1 MGVGSGAPPAN
12 APQARGAA
20 APRSL
25 RERTELA
32 GRPKSE
38 GRSDD
43 AQIGQLVENIPRTMR
58 VAVPLLVEARVARAN
73 VQALAEN
80 LQGGGAAYRHE
91 VTVTKAMSVRLRAPD
106 GGFFIETASPETQ
119 WIEKSSLV
127 SSDDYA
133 SWRWHITPREKGRK
147 RLQLIISARTVAAD
161 GLAAETALPDQV
173 ITVRVRANYARSAAH
188 WAGWGVAALVGGLL
202 AKFGE
207 GALDAGWRIASKL
220 MSG

>member
-1 MGVGSGAPPAN
+1 MSRPMGVGAGAPPPPAV
-12 APQARGAA
+12 PHQRGVRPRHRRETLPDARRCR
-20 APRSL
+20 PR
-25 RERTELA
+25 T
-32 GRPKSE
+32 E

-119 WIEKSSLV
+119 WIEKSTLV
-127 SSDDYA
+127 SSDDFA

-147 RLQLIISARTVAAD
+147 RLQLIISARTVAPTD
-161 GLAAETALPDQV
+161 
-173 ITVRVRANYARSAAH
+173 
-188 WAGWGVAALVGGLL
+188 
-202 AKFGE
+202 
-207 GALDAGWRIASKL
+207 WRPRRRCPIR
-220 MSG
+220 